1 MSSLSPSL
9 TLSHAEVDA
18 DHAAF
23 VSAVR
28 DLRACSDADF
38 PVLFRQLC
46 EHTREHFAR
55 EEALLEQYGV
65 SSMPEHRG
73 EHQPVLGELGQ
84 FKTRVDAGNIMFGR
98 AFVLE
103 RLVPWFAQHIR
114 TMDSA
119 MVAHIKRALGEPTE
133 DLDQDP

>member
-1 MSSLSPSL
+1 MSESLSPSL
-9 TLSHAEVDA
+9 TLGYAEVDA

-23 VSAVR
+23 VAAVR
-28 DLRACSDADF
+28 ALRACSDAEF
-38 PVLFRQLC
+38 PALFQQLC

-55 EEALLEQYGV
+55 EEVLLQQYGV
-65 SSMPEHRG
+65 SSMLEHRG
-73 EHQPVLGELGQ
+73 EHQRVLGELGQ
-84 FKTRVDAGNIMFGR
+84 FKLRVDAGNIMFGR

-119 MVAHIKRALGEPTE
+119 MVAHIQQALE
-133 DLDQDP
+133 DQTP